1 MNCFRNLKD
10 VDVIETEKE
19 SEVSDQDGRK
29 FFTVFD
35 VVSCVNDAQESN
47 PATSQPQVSVCTKI

>member
-1 MNCFRNLKD
+1 